1 MPHPN
6 TRPLEAIYSLFAAV
20 VLTSLCPS
28 AIAPARSS
36 NDQSSSV
43 AVQFVYY
50 KVARIP
56 FATDAPPRKDIYSVT
71 TENAEEKQ
79 LTRDG
84 HSFNPVLSPDGTRIA
99 YVHVTAD
106 TCENCLVPPRYE
118 VNVMNADGSQP
129 RSLVSVERPV
139 LLSWSPDGRTLVYGG
154 VAHVL
159 RRRGLGLPDLDSM
172 SEMAGF
178 YSLAY
183 PLYEIKPDGDTP
195 ARLLAENAAGPLN
208 KLEWSPDGKWIAYI
222 CRSPQEANKPRFHLC
237 LSGTGEQA
245 ESRFL
250 TDGAVSLE
258 GYSWSPDGTE
268 IGYSVFDAQAN
279 KVHKDAYQLFVAR
292 ADGSAPRL
300 LTTSNDGRRPQWSPD
315 GKTIVFC
322 DRERNKSSIDVIN
335 TDGTGKA
342 RLTDPKL
349 NASDPIWSAGGKEIA
364 FTAPVHG
371 KLQVHLMNF
380 DGSQLRVLT
389 HNRKLSCS
397 NVIWLRNTRL
407 ILLLCGQTVAPF
419 DAKFGTFV
427 NGEYYLISADDGV
440 GTPRQLAQQGAMAI
454 SFALEAQL
462 KEPKPFLIH

>member
-1 MPHPN
+1 M
-6 TRPLEAIYSLFAAV
+6 
-20 VLTSLCPS
+20 
-28 AIAPARSS
+28 
-36 NDQSSSV
+36 
-43 AVQFVYY
+43 
-50 KVARIP
+50 
-56 FATDAPPRKDIYSVT
+56 
-71 TENAEEKQ
+71 
-79 LTRDG
+79 
-84 HSFNPVLSPDGTRIA
+84 
-99 YVHVTAD
+99 
-106 TCENCLVPPRYE
+106 
-118 VNVMNADGSQP
+118 
-129 RSLVSVERPV
+129 
-139 LLSWSPDGRTLVYGG
+139 
-154 VAHVL
+154 
-159 RRRGLGLPDLDSM
+159 
-172 SEMAGF
+172 
-178 YSLAY
+178 
-183 PLYEIKPDGDTP
+183 
-195 ARLLAENAAGPLN
+195 
-208 KLEWSPDGKWIAYI
+208 
-222 CRSPQEANKPRFHLC
+222 
-237 LSGTGEQA
+237 
-245 ESRFL
+245 